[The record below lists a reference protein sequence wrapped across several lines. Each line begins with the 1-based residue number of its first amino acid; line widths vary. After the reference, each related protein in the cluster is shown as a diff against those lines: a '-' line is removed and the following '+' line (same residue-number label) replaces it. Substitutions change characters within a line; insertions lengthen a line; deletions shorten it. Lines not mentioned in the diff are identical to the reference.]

1 MSERADKKP
10 SPHRVVDA
18 RFVAA
23 GQKTSDLLPSAHFE
37 VAFAGRSNVGKSSLL
52 NSLMERRTLVR
63 TSKTPGATRTV
74 NVFEARLVSG
84 TTLSLADLPG
94 YGYANRSKSERK
106 AWGTM
111 LEGYLKDRV
120 ELRALV
126 VLIDVRRGANED
138 DRSLIAFAQTLRRAL
153 PVVVCATKI
162 DKVPRSRRVPEVAAL
177 GRALGVTVVGY
188 SAVTHDGRDALWSR
202 LLALRTDALGE
213 GAAIAAPSGEPLGP
227 PRV

>member
-1 MSERADKKP
+1 MNERADKAKPKP

-23 GQKTSDLLPSAHFE
+23 GSTTSDLPPGQHFE
-37 VAFAGRSNVGKSSLL
+37 VAFAGRSNVGKSSLM
-52 NSLMERRTLVR
+52 NSLMERRSLVR

-74 NVFEARLVSG
+74 NVFEARLASG
-84 TTLSLADLPG
+84 DTIALADLPG
-94 YGYANRSKSERK
+94 YGYAQRAKSERK

-111 LEGYLKDRV
+111 LEGYLKDRA

-126 VLIDVRRGANED
+126 VLVDVRRGANED
-138 DRSLIAFAQTLRRAL
+138 DRSLIEFAKTLPRPL
-153 PVVVCATKI
+153 PVVVCATKL
-162 DKVPRSRRVPEVAAL
+162 DKLPRSRRVPEVSRL
-177 GRALGVTVVGY
+177 SRDLGVAAVGY

-202 LLALRTDALGE
+202 LLALR
-213 GAAIAAPSGEPLGP
+213 AATAEPMGP